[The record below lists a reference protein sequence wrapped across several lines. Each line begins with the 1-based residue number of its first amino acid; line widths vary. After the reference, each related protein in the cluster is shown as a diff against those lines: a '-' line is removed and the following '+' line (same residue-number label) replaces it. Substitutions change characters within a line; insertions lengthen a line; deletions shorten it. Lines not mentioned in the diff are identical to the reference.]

1 MKKTLLKSLFYT
13 VLLAGI
19 VSLASCKDDDYP
31 PISLALASES
41 SMNFTD
47 EVLVMSPYSAGISFR
62 ISGGDGM
69 YLINNPDTAVIDYR
83 YNGNELT
90 VIPVGLGDAELVITD
105 RAWNKYTLQITVAYP
120 ETTYEIEDIE
130 GVVYGA
136 DLTQSQTLAIRTDI
150 EANAPVQAGGK
161 YVFTYTDKGGTSG
174 IVTIYPSA
182 SSGNTLHGI
191 FTQKVVNQQTEIH
204 IELTDGST
212 HDYILQAASAASA
225 SIGSRTE
232 MIPARVLWQDVTE
245 TYRSLYPA
253 LEKAYCVQH
262 IPSESI

>member
-1 MKKTLLKSLFYT
+1 MKKTLLKSLLYT
-13 VLLAGI
+13 ILLAGI
-19 VSLASCKDDDYP
+19 VSLASCKDDYP
-31 PISLALASES
+31 PISLAVSLDGNSIS
-41 SMNFTD
+41 FTD
-47 EVLVMSPYSAGISFR
+47 EVLVMSPYSAGVSFR

-69 YLINNPDTAVIDYR
+69 YLINNLDTAVIDYR

-105 RAWNKYTLQITVAYP
+105 HEWNKYTLQVSVAYP
-120 ETTYEIEDIE
+120 ETIYEIGDVE

-150 EANAPVQAGGK
+150 ETNAPVQAGGK

-191 FTQKVVNQQTEIH
+191 FTEKIALQQSEIH

-212 HDYILQAASAASA
+212 YNYILEVASAASVP
-225 SIGSRTE
+225 IGSRTGI
-232 MIPARVLWQDVTE
+232 IPARVLWQDVTE

-262 IPSESI
+262 IPSEGI